1 MHTNIYTL
9 CVIWFIIWCVGV
21 VLRHRSARALAA
33 AGRSRWQ
40 VATQCTTHDA
50 GPAVRDPA
58 GRPTV
63 GRAVRDPAGRL
74 DILFTFF
81 TKAFY
86 LGFTKVFVC
95 CFCFLRHL
103 HLDLH
108 MRYLGR
114 SSRQATGCCTRT
126 SCASAYLCAAAWCP
140 RVLASAN
147 AWAWTALTAHSSS
160 TPPASSLYYGM
171 RRHS

>member
-21 VLRHRSARALAA
+21 VLRHRSARALAG
-33 AGRSRWQ
+33 AGRSRWPRNARRTTRGQ
-40 VATQCTTHDA
+40 LSATQR
-50 GPAVRDPA
+50 GDPPWGEPSA
-58 GRPTV
+58 TQRG
-63 GRAVRDPAGRL
+63 DL
-74 DILFTFF
+74 IFCFTFF